1 MLSALSKVCKDRSAI
16 AMIPLNYEPT
26 IANIK
31 AACKRFFK
39 AKDMECDILASK
51 RGPSWT
57 ETSQI
62 SNWKSL
68 HVQFIERSEKSQM
81 YEKVEIKETKSELT
95 PQQPFR
101 PMSTRIVASVPLS
114 AMLKVGKF
122 IQPTFRTFRDAYLA
136 TALCKLGPGK
146 FVLKKLRKIK
156 FKK

>member
-1 MLSALSKVCKDRSAI
+1 
-16 AMIPLNYEPT
+16 
-26 IANIK
+26 
-31 AACKRFFK
+31 
-39 AKDMECDILASK
+39 MECDILASK

-114 AMLKVGKF
+114 AMLKVGKI